1 MSEYDFL
8 RTNQSVEIYEKN
20 PSFSSNNDN
29 TIVFMPP
36 YNSDIQNTPTDE
48 ISLPMFTSTKQLPEQ
63 FSWAISTE
71 NDSPEILQKKKLIDG
86 VRNQYLCGSCY
97 AITLAQVIS
106 DCHVVSGAV
115 SWAPNISATSIM
127 ACHGLRNPCNG
138 GKISRFISHI
148 SRRGVQDQ
156 TCIDY
161 SWCSKNPICNNRN
174 GKDEFNTEYQQLL
187 NDIVP
192 NKCGCISDK
201 NLKYL
206 YKCDKGRVMNKA
218 SFWTDQYRNIVKNH
232 ILEFGPVIG
241 SIAVYPNF
249 SPFLLYGNT
258 INQGVYFENANYN
271 SRMSSMSWR
280 TPYLT
285 SDIKGFHS
293 FSIMGWGIAKNI
305 ETSSAIKDV
314 PYWHCRNSYG
324 RDVGNEGYF
333 KLAMHPH
340 NLNGGQTDV
349 QFSIGNTKN
358 LGGIIMIKCTDE
370 PTLVKPTDVITAEK
384 SQPDSFYEAS
394 PEEVRV
400 LFKDESIYPKN
411 NWLPLFIITLMI
423 IFLIIMKRS
432 KRRTFLI

>member
-1 MSEYDFL
+1 MSEYDYL

-20 PSFSSNNDN
+20 PGDK

-48 ISLPMFTSTKQLPEQ
+48 IFLPMFSTATQLPEQ

-71 NDSPEILQKKKLIDG
+71 NDSFVILQKKMLIDG

-106 DCHVVSGAV
+106 DCHVVSGTV
-115 SWAPNISATSIM
+115 FWAPNISATAIM
-127 ACHGLRNPCNG
+127 ACFGFNSRCSG
-138 GKISRFISHI
+138 GNIMRFLSYIH
-148 SRRGVQDQ
+148 RYGVQDQ

-174 GKDEFNTEYQQLL
+174 GQDEFNAEYQKLL
-187 NDIVP
+187 ENIVP

-206 YKCDKGRVMNKA
+206 YKCDKGRVINKA
-218 SFWTDQYRNIVKNH
+218 NFSTDAYRNNVKNH

-249 SPFLLYGNT
+249 TPFLLYGST
-258 INQGVYFENANYN
+258 INQGVYLENGNYNANMI
-271 SRMSSMSWR
+271 SLSWR
-280 TPYLT
+280 DPYLLT
-285 SDIKGFHS
+285 DIKGFHS

-305 ETSSAIKDV
+305 ETKSGIEDV

-324 RDVGNEGYF
+324 RDVGNNGYF
-333 KLAMHPH
+333 KLAMHPY
-340 NLNGGQTDV
+340 NLYGGQTDV
-349 QFSIGNTKN
+349 QFSIGSTKN
-358 LGGIIMIKCTDE
+358 LGGIIMITCTNE
-370 PTLVKPTDVITAEK
+370 PTLVKPKDVITAEK
-384 SQPDSFYEAS
+384 SHPDSFYEAS
-394 PEEVRV
+394 PEKVREM
-400 LFKDESIYPKN
+400 FENEIHYSKN
-411 NWLPLFIITLMI
+411 NWIPLSILTFMI